1 MSNSWFQFKQF
12 RIAQDRCAMKVTT
25 DACILGAWVPV
36 LPEVKRVLDIGAG
49 TGLLSLMLAQRSSD
63 AIIDAIEL
71 DGDAAAQAMENIDES
86 PWKERINII
95 EGDVCGH
102 HFANKYDLIISNPPF
117 FNDSLLSDKA
127 QKNMARHTGALS
139 YAALTDVCVNNLNE
153 NGYIAILL
161 PYTEYRVW
169 DDIAIGAGLIPFG
182 KLSVRHRPGAQVKR
196 VVALYS
202 KVDGMATIEE
212 ELVIQDADN
221 SYTTLF
227 RDLLGPYYLDL

>member
-36 LPEVKRVLDIGAG
+36 LQQVKRVLDIGAG
-49 TGLLSLMLAQRSSD
+49 TGLLSLMLAQRS
-63 AIIDAIEL
+63 ANTTIDAIEL
-71 DGDAAAQAMENIDES
+71 DSDAAAQARENINES
-86 PWKERINII
+86 PWMERINII
-95 EGDVCGH
+95 EGDVCGQQ
-102 HFANKYDLIISNPPF
+102 FAHKYDLIISNPPF

-127 QKNMARHTGALS
+127 QENMARHTCALS
-139 YAALTDVCVNNLNE
+139 YTALADVCVNNLNE
-153 NGYIAILL
+153 NGYVAILL

-169 DDIAIGAGLIPFG
+169 DDIAIGAGLMPFG
-182 KLSVRHRPGAQVKR
+182 KLSVRHRPGAQIKR
-196 VVALYS
+196 VVALYG
-202 KVDGMATIEE
+202 KGGGMVTIEE
-212 ELVIQDADN
+212 ELVIQDAKN